1 MATRK
6 TASLDGGLIARKGAA
21 VPAQVPVAA
30 RTIAEMPDTPRGTT
44 DTIALTVRLDRE
56 LYLRLKS
63 HGIGFRPRKTSQD
76 ILVEALKAYLA
87 QAEGV

>member
-6 TASLDGGLIARKGAA
+6 TAPLDGGLIARKGVA
-21 VPAQVPVAA
+21 VPAQAPVAA
-30 RTIAEMPDTPRGTT
+30 RAVAEIPDTPRGTK

-56 LYLRLKS
+56 LYLRLKR

-87 QAEGV
+87 QAEDI